1 MLFAIRSLQK
11 LLMLMMRL
19 VYRKKTE
26 SHGLFLKSEGK
37 TGGKASFFFLSG
49 QKMSASPAFGCFCFW
64 LRCCLLSCIG
74 K

>member
-37 TGGKASFFFLSG
+37 TGGKASFFS
-49 QKMSASPAFGCFCFW
+49 
-64 LRCCLLSCIG
+64 
-74 K
+74 